1 LVEVGK
7 TLSAQKDRYVR
18 DMEEKLPSASTLTN
32 HPLNETEASTRIPTQ
47 HQRLEDDLSVLKI
60 DDRNSESKIT
70 FKIVLLGNTSVG
82 KSCFLLRYFD
92 DQFVIPSVTIGVDFV
107 CNLSIICFYSLSED
121 TYSRLRQSTHSNPN
135 GLFLV
140 SSFDL

>member
-1 LVEVGK
+1 VEVGK

-18 DMEEKLPSASTLTN
+18 AMEEKLPSASTLTN

-70 FKIVLLGNTSVG
+70 FKIVLLGDTSVG